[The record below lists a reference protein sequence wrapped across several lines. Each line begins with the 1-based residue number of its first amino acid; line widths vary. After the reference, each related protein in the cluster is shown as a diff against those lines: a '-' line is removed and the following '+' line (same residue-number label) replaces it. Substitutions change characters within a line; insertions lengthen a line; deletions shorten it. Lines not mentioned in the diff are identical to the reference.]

1 MNPSY
6 GKLVNGAIIHAPT
19 SLNTPSGLIMNPK
32 RLSYLQAGWKFLD
45 LQPPV
50 DPPPE
55 GKEYRISGYTETATD
70 IRPIFKL
77 VPVVSPP
84 RTFSKLRLI
93 NALMS
98 RSLWPAVRDWL
109 DATGYYDLFVAQPL
123 AAPSGFALRAQA
135 TRPLRGGCIAQD
147 FREDHPQFAAALTAA
162 RTRFS
167 LPESEIAALLAESA
181 AD

>member
-19 SLNTPSGLIMNPK
+19 SLNTPSGVIMNPK

-84 RTFSKLRLI
+84 RTFSKLKLVI
-93 NALMS
+93 ALTH
-98 RSLWPAVRDWL
+98 RGKWAALRDWL
-109 DATGYYDLFVAQPL
+109 NETGYGDLFDA
-123 AAPSGFALRAQA
+123 
-135 TRPLRGGCIAQD
+135 AQD
-147 FREDHPQFAAALTAA
+147 FREDHPDFIAALSASQE
-162 RTRFS
+162 RFGITRD
-167 LPESEIAALLAESA
+167 EIAALLSECV

>member
-1 MNPSY
+1 MNPNY
-6 GKLVNGAIIHAPT
+6 GKLVNGAIVYAPS
-19 SLNTPSGLIMNPK
+19 SLDTPSGLIMNPK

-55 GKEYRISGYTETATD
+55 GREYRITGYTETATD
-70 IRPIFKL
+70 IQAVFKL

-98 RSLWPAVRDWL
+98 RNLWPAVRDWL
-109 DATGYYDLFVAQPL
+109 DATSYYDLFVA
-123 AAPSGFALRAQA
+123 
-135 TRPLRGGCIAQD
+135 AQD

-167 LPESEIAALLAESA
+167 LSESEITAILSESA

>member
-45 LQPPV
+45 LQPPA

-55 GKEYRISGYTETATD
+55 GREYRITGYTETATD
-70 IRPIFKL
+70 IQAVFKL

-84 RTFSKLRLI
+84 RIFSKLRLVT
-93 NALMS
+93 ALTE
-98 RSLWPAVRDWL
+98 RNLWPAVRDWL
-109 DATGYYDLFVAQPL
+109 DATGYYDLFVA
-123 AAPSGFALRAQA
+123 
-135 TRPLRGGCIAQD
+135 AQD

-167 LPESEIAALLAESA
+167 LSESEIAALLAESA

>member
-1 MNPSY
+1 MNTNY
-6 GKLVNGAIIHAPT
+6 GKLVNGAIVYAPS
-19 SLNTPSGLIMNPK
+19 SLDTPSGLIMNPK

-45 LQPPV
+45 LQPPA
-50 DPPPE
+50 DPPPK
-55 GKEYRISGYTETATD
+55 GREYRITGYTETATD
-70 IRPIFKL
+70 IQAVFKL

-98 RSLWPAVRDWL
+98 RNLWSAVRDWL
-109 DATGYYDLFVAQPL
+109 DASGYYDLFVA
-123 AAPSGFALRAQA
+123 
-135 TRPLRGGCIAQD
+135 AQD

-167 LPESEIAALLAESA
+167 LSESEITAILSESA

>member
-1 MNPSY
+1 MNTQYARLENGRLKDAPNALVTPQGVTVNPSRM
-6 GKLVNGAIIHAPT
+6 T
-19 SLNTPSGLIMNPK
+19 
-32 RLSYLQAGWKFLD
+32 YLAHGWKFLD
-45 LQPPV
+45 IQPPV

-55 GKEYRISGYTETATD
+55 GKEYRISGYTETPTD

-77 VPVVSPP
+77 VPVVLPP

-93 NALMS
+93 NALMT
-98 RSLWPAVRDWL
+98 RDLWPAVRDWL
-109 DATGYYDLFVAQPL
+109 DATGYYDLFVA
-123 AAPSGFALRAQA
+123 
-135 TRPLRGGCIAQD
+135 AQD

-167 LPESEIAALLAESA
+167 LSESEITAILSESA

>member
-6 GKLVNGAIIHAPT
+6 GKLVNGAIIQAPT
-19 SLNTPSGLIMNPK
+19 SLNTPSGVIMNPK

-55 GKEYRISGYTETATD
+55 GKEYRISGYTETPTD

-84 RTFSKLRLI
+84 RIFSKLRLI
-93 NALMS
+93 NALVS
-98 RSLWPAVRDWL
+98 RDLWPAVRDWL
-109 DATGYYDLFVAQPL
+109 DASGYYDLFVA
-123 AAPSGFALRAQA
+123 
-135 TRPLRGGCIAQD
+135 AQD

-162 RTRFS
+162 RTRFC
-167 LPESEIAALLAESA
+167 IADSTAEAILSESA
-181 AD
+181 AVNS

>member
-19 SLNTPSGLIMNPK
+19 SLNTPSGVIMNPK

-98 RSLWPAVRDWL
+98 RNLWPTVSDWL
-109 DATGYYDLFVAQPL
+109 DASSYYDLFVA
-123 AAPSGFALRAQA
+123 
-135 TRPLRGGCIAQD
+135 AQD
-147 FREDHPQFAAALTAA
+147 RREDHPDFSAGLSAAQE
-162 RTRFS
+162 RFGITRD
-167 LPESEIAALLAESA
+167 EIAALLSECV

>member
-1 MNPSY
+1 MFLG
-6 GKLVNGAIIHAPT
+6 GKADA
-19 SLNTPSGLIMNPK
+19 K
-32 RLSYLQAGWKFLD
+32 RRFTQGFLD

-50 DPPPE
+50 DPLPE

-98 RSLWPAVRDWL
+98 SNLWPAVRDWL
-109 DATGYYDLFVAQPL
+109 DATGYYDLFVA
-123 AAPSGFALRAQA
+123 
-135 TRPLRGGCIAQD
+135 AQD
-147 FREDHPQFAAALTAA
+147 FREDHPHFAPTLIAA
-162 RTRFS
+162 RTHFS
-167 LPESEIAALLAESA
+167 LPESEIAALLSECV

>member
-1 MNPSY
+1 MNPNY

-19 SLNTPSGLIMNPK
+19 SLNTPSGVIMNPK

-55 GKEYRISGYTETATD
+55 GKEYRISGYTETPTD

-84 RTFSKLRLI
+84 RIFSKLRLI
-93 NALMS
+93 NALVS
-98 RSLWPAVRDWL
+98 RDLWPAVRDWL
-109 DATGYYDLFVAQPL
+109 DASGYYDLFVA
-123 AAPSGFALRAQA
+123 
-135 TRPLRGGCIAQD
+135 AQD
-147 FREDHPQFAAALTAA
+147 FREDHPYFIAALSAA
-162 RTRFS
+162 QERFGITRD
-167 LPESEIAALLAESA
+167 EIAALLSECV

>member
-1 MNPSY
+1 MERSATSQAKGRRSFAVRAAKMAAVPV
-6 GKLVNGAIIHAPT
+6 KAPRA
-19 SLNTPSGLIMNPK
+19 S
-32 RLSYLQAGWKFLD
+32 
-45 LQPPV
+45 
-50 DPPPE
+50 
-55 GKEYRISGYTETATD
+55 TETATD

-109 DATGYYDLFVAQPL
+109 DATGYYDLFVA
-123 AAPSGFALRAQA
+123 
-135 TRPLRGGCIAQD
+135 AQD
-147 FREDHPQFAAALTAA
+147 FREDHPQFAAALAAA

-167 LPESEIAALLAESA
+167 LPDSEIAAILADSVA
-181 AD
+181 N

>member
-19 SLNTPSGLIMNPK
+19 SLNTPSGVIMNPK

-55 GKEYRISGYTETATD
+55 GKEYRISGYTETPTD
-70 IRPIFKL
+70 IRPTFKL

-98 RSLWPAVRDWL
+98 RNLWPAVRDWL
-109 DATGYYDLFVAQPL
+109 DATGYYDLFVA
-123 AAPSGFALRAQA
+123 
-135 TRPLRGGCIAQD
+135 AQD

-167 LPESEIAALLAESA
+167 LPESEIAAILGESST
-181 AD
+181 D